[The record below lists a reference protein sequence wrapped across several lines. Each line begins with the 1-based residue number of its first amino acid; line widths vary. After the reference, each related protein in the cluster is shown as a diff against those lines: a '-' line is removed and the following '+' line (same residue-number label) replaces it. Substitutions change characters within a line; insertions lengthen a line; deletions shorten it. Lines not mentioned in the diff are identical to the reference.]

1 MVTEQFSYSTAKSPL
16 MLELTGRV
24 RKNELAIRKT
34 LDNLAKYFADKK

>member
-1 MVTEQFSYSTAKSPL
+1 MVTEQFSYGTSKSPL
-16 MLELTGRV
+16 GLKLAGYV